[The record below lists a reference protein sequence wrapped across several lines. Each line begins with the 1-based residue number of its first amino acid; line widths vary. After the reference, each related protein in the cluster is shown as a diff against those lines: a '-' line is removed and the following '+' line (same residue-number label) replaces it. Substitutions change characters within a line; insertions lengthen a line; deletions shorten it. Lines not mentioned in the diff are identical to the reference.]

1 MPATGERAEIRLLD
15 CACGEARTIRTTAA
29 WNWQQGCMLQWL
41 PGRSEETL
49 IFNDRRGREWGSV
62 VCARDGTIMREYRAP
77 IYCINSD
84 GTRALSL
91 SFARLNS
98 AAPGY
103 GYPGGDETA
112 SDPCPANDGIWGL
125 DLRSGATNL
134 LISISDL
141 CRSHFH
147 PTFTAAYH
155 YFNHAGWSPG
165 GSRFLFLHRWQPQRG
180 GEYTTMYTA
189 NADGSGVCAL
199 ADDGMVS
206 HYTWKSETQVLAWA
220 KNHARGTHYFQYT
233 DRSSEVQIIGEQ
245 CLTEDGHP
253 TFDGSGRY
261 ILTDT
266 YPNWRQQRTLILYDT
281 QNSRR
286 RELGAFDSPPF
297 LDGPLRCDLHPRFD
311 RQYRRVCVDSAHEG
325 VRRLYT
331 VDLLGII
338 SNA

>member
-1 MPATGERAEIRLLD
+1 MTCLQRLLVLKDSSRHEGLAGSQRLRAERIHLKRFLRQRARRLCAWTGFTAGKVLPGRLRLSSNLTCLTPQDRHCFFGYYDKSPWSESGAFVAYLRTPFGDRMPATGERAEIRLLD

-49 IFNDRRGREWGSV
+49 IFNDRRDREWGSV

-112 SDPCPANDGIWGL
+112 SDPCPANDGIWRL
-125 DLRSGATNL
+125 DLRSGATDL

-141 CRSHFH
+141 CRSHF
-147 PTFTAAYH
+147 
-155 YFNHAGWSPG
+155 
-165 GSRFLFLHRWQPQRG
+165 
-180 GEYTTMYTA
+180 
-189 NADGSGVCAL
+189 
-199 ADDGMVS
+199 
-206 HYTWKSETQVLAWA
+206 
-220 KNHARGTHYFQYT
+220 
-233 DRSSEVQIIGEQ
+233 
-245 CLTEDGHP
+245 HP